1 MNFVQNDALTRKS
14 NGENGYYFL
23 EQLKLTTNARKE
35 NVLEWLKKSGII
47 DAEDK
52 RKVYPDTNNW
62 HQMLTNMG

>member
-35 NVLEWLKKSGII
+35 NVLE
-47 DAEDK
+47 
-52 RKVYPDTNNW
+52 
-62 HQMLTNMG
+62 